1 MNYRHHFHAGNFADV
16 LKHAVLL
23 QLVAAMQRKPKGLL
37 YLDTHAGRGGY
48 DLNDAARGDTL
59 ARKPEWPEGIG
70 RLLGEADLPEMLRDY
85 VDAVRAHDWRQGNLT
100 ETLRFYPGSPALVGA
115 KLREQDRM
123 ALCELQPDERAALQT
138 AMVRTPRCAVHAL
151 DGYTAV
157 SAMLPPLERRALVL
171 IDPPF
176 EGEREFAD
184 ITRAVGEGLRRLPDA
199 VMAIWY
205 PLTLRARVDAFFDA
219 LTRHALPPTLVTE
232 LEVAGEA
239 SALKM
244 RGCGLV
250 IINPPWQL
258 QAAMQPSV
266 TAMSRW
272 LSQGVGARA
281 DCTWLVPE
289 R

>member
-23 QLVAAMQRKPKGLL
+23 QLVAAMQRKPKGFL

-48 DLNDAARGDTL
+48 DLNVAVRGDTL
-59 ARKPEWPEGIG
+59 ARIPEWPEGIG
-70 RLLGEADLPEMLRDY
+70 RLLAQADLPEMLREY
-85 VDAVRAHDWRQGNLT
+85 VVAVRAHDRRQGNT
-100 ETLRFYPGSPALVGA
+100 AAELRFYPGSPALVGA
-115 KLREQDRM
+115 KMREQDRM
-123 ALCELQPDERAALQT
+123 ALCEQQPDECAALQA
-138 AMVRTPRCAVHAL
+138 AMARTPRCAVRAM
-151 DGYTAV
+151 DGYEAV
-157 SAMLPPLERRALVL
+157 GAMLPPPERRALLL

-176 EGEREFAD
+176 ESEREFAD
-184 ITRAVGEGLRRLPDA
+184 IIRAVGEGLRRLPDA

-205 PLTLRARVDAFFDA
+205 PLTLRARVDAFFDG
-219 LTRHALPPTLVTE
+219 LTHQALPPTMVAE
-232 LEVAGEA
+232 LEVASEA

-258 QAAMQPSV
+258 LAVVQPGV
-266 TAMSRW
+266 TALSRC
-272 LSQGVGARA
+272 LSQGAGARA
-281 DCTWLVPE
+281 ACTWLVPE